1 MATIMCG
8 VCFSCKIQNKHCW
21 KPTQSLY
28 IVWWLRAGLCSQID
42 WVGISALL
50 YSSSVILGKLLH
62 LSASVSWSVKWENST
77 YFIGLLWELK
87 ELSTQNREGNTAPV
101 TENIVLT
108 LKCKDF
114 EDIKEIE
121 AK

>member
-1 MATIMCG
+1 M
-8 VCFSCKIQNKHCW
+8 
-21 KPTQSLY
+21 
-28 IVWWLRAGLCSQID
+28 
-42 WVGISALL
+42 
-50 YSSSVILGKLLH
+50 ILGKLLH

-108 LKCKDF
+108 PKCKDF